1 MVSSGSRECRGGL
14 ESGVLYSL
22 PEGDERE
29 EFKLD
34 GDLDTGGPMPAIKAW
49 GIIAEKLVEKGF
61 QMPQCATVSE
71 AG

>member
-1 MVSSGSRECRGGL
+1 
-14 ESGVLYSL
+14 
-22 PEGDERE
+22 
-29 EFKLD
+29 
-34 GDLDTGGPMPAIKAW
+34 MPAIKAW